1 MDTKLQNERQ
11 RLNRQELASGVNLT
25 CVRTDAF
32 KTAAF
37 SAAFVLPLG
46 AENAPFALLP
56 YLLYRGTQD
65 CPNLTVLG
73 ETLDS
78 LYGARVE
85 PFVRKVGESLSI
97 GFVAAGVDAG
107 SVAADEDP
115 TGKIAQLLC
124 DLMCRPCLENG
135 RFRAAETES
144 ERQNLIDR
152 IRSLRNNPRTYAVR
166 RTQELMCKDE
176 PFGACEY
183 GSVEGVQAL
192 TPDLIWAAY
201 EEVLHHARVELFY
214 CGSADPAAVAA
225 AFADG
230 LTLPESGDR
239 YQTEVDVCRIN
250 CKPRTVVEDYPA
262 TQGKLTLGLRT
273 GLTGMDEAY
282 PALMLYTAVL
292 GGYTGSR
299 LFVNVREK
307 LSLCYYASAT
317 LDKVKGLMMIA
328 SGIENDKYDQAL
340 GEIVRQMEDLH
351 AGGLTRDELEQARRT
366 LISQI
371 RSLGDSP
378 LSLENYWHRQAVAGF
393 TMTPEE
399 LIERL
404 ERVERGQVMAV
415 GRQVALDLICF
426 MKGVGV

>member
-1 MDTKLQNERQ
+1 MDKNLQNERQ
-11 RLNRQELASGVNLT
+11 RLSQHELAEGVRLT

-56 YLLYRGTQD
+56 YLLYRGTEH

-73 ETLDS
+73 ETLDG

-115 TGKIAQLLC
+115 TGQIARLLC

-135 RFRAAETES
+135 RFRTAETES

-152 IRSLRNNPRTYAVR
+152 IRSLKNNPRTYAVR

-176 PFGACEY
+176 SFGACEY

-201 EEVLHHARVELFY
+201 EEVLQHARVELFY
-214 CGSADPAAVAA
+214 CGSADPASVAA

-230 LTLPESGDR
+230 LELPQSADR
-239 YQTEVDVCRIN
+239 YQTEVDVCRMN

-273 GLTGMDEAY
+273 GVTGMDEAY

-340 GEIVRQMEDLH
+340 GEILHQMEDLH

-393 TMTPEE
+393 TITPEE
-399 LIERL
+399 LIARL

>member
-1 MDTKLQNERQ
+1 
-11 RLNRQELASGVNLT
+11 
-25 CVRTDAF
+25 
-32 KTAAF
+32 
-37 SAAFVLPLG
+37 
-46 AENAPFALLP
+46 
-56 YLLYRGTQD
+56 
-65 CPNLTVLG
+65 
-73 ETLDS
+73 
-78 LYGARVE
+78 
-85 PFVRKVGESLSI
+85 
-97 GFVAAGVDAG
+97 
-107 SVAADEDP
+107 
-115 TGKIAQLLC
+115 
-124 DLMCRPCLENG
+124 MCRPCLENG

-152 IRSLRNNPRTYAVR
+152 IRALKNNPRTYAVR
-166 RTQELMCKDE
+166 RTQEIMCKDE

-201 EEVLHHARVELFY
+201 QEVLQHARVELFY

-230 LTLPESGDR
+230 LTLPASSDR

-250 CKPRTVVEDYPA
+250 CKPRTIVEDYPA
-262 TQGKLTLGLRT
+262 NQGKLTLGLRT
-273 GLTGMDEAY
+273 GQAGMDEAY
-282 PALMLYTAVL
+282 PALMLYAAVL

-317 LDKVKGLMMIA
+317 LDKVKGLMMIV

-340 GEIVRQMEDLH
+340 GEILRQMEDLH

>member
-1 MDTKLQNERQ
+1 MDKKHENQ
-11 RLNRQELASGVNLT
+11 RLSQHELAEGVRLT
-25 CVRTDAF
+25 CVSTDAF

-56 YLLYRGTQD
+56 YLLYRGTEH
-65 CPNLTVLG
+65 CPNLTMLG
-73 ETLDS
+73 ETLDG

-107 SVAADEDP
+107 SVPAEEDP
-115 TGKIAQLLC
+115 TGQIAHLLC
-124 DLMCRPCLENG
+124 DLMCRPWLENG

-152 IRSLRNNPRTYAVR
+152 IRALKNNPRTYAVR
-166 RTQELMCKDE
+166 RTQEIMCKDE

-201 EEVLHHARVELFY
+201 QEVLQHARVELFY
-214 CGSADPAAVAA
+214 CGSADPVVVAA

-230 LTLPESGDR
+230 LTLLASSDR

-250 CKPRTVVEDYPA
+250 CKPRTIVEDYPA
-262 TQGKLTLGLRT
+262 NQGKLTLGLRT
-273 GLTGMDEAY
+273 GLAGMDEAY
-282 PALMLYTAVL
+282 PALMLYAAVL

-317 LDKVKGLMMIA
+317 LDKVKGLMMIV

-340 GEIVRQMEDLH
+340 GEILRQMEDLH

>member
-1 MDTKLQNERQ
+1 MDKKHENQ
-11 RLNRQELASGVNLT
+11 RLSRPELAEGVRLT
-25 CVRTDAF
+25 CVSTDAF

-56 YLLYRGTQD
+56 YLLYRGTEH

-73 ETLDS
+73 ETLDG

-107 SVAADEDP
+107 SVSAEEDP
-115 TGKIAQLLC
+115 TGQIAHLLC

-152 IRSLRNNPRTYAVR
+152 IRALKNNPRTYAVR
-166 RTQELMCKDE
+166 RTQEIMCKDE

-201 EEVLHHARVELFY
+201 QEVLQHARVELFY

-230 LTLPESGDR
+230 LTLPASSDR

-250 CKPRTVVEDYPA
+250 CKPRTIVEDYPA
-262 TQGKLTLGLRT
+262 NQGKLTLGLRT
-273 GLTGMDEAY
+273 GQAGMDEAY
-282 PALMLYTAVL
+282 PALMLYAAVL

-317 LDKVKGLMMIA
+317 LDKVKGLMMIV

-340 GEIVRQMEDLH
+340 GEILRQMEDLH

>member
-1 MDTKLQNERQ
+1 MDKKHENQ
-11 RLNRQELASGVNLT
+11 RLSRPELAEGVRLT
-25 CVRTDAF
+25 CVSTDAF
-32 KTAAF
+32 KAAAF

-56 YLLYRGTQD
+56 YLLYRGTEH

-73 ETLDS
+73 ETLDG

-107 SVAADEDP
+107 SVPAEEDP
-115 TGKIAQLLC
+115 TGQIAHLLC

-152 IRSLRNNPRTYAVR
+152 IRALKNNPRTYAVR
-166 RTQELMCKDE
+166 RTQEIMCKDE

-201 EEVLHHARVELFY
+201 QEVLQHARVELFY

-230 LTLPESGDR
+230 LTLPASSDR

-250 CKPRTVVEDYPA
+250 CKPRTIVEDYPA
-262 TQGKLTLGLRT
+262 NQGKLTLGLRT
-273 GLTGMDEAY
+273 GLAGMDEAY
-282 PALMLYTAVL
+282 PALMLYAAVL

-317 LDKVKGLMMIA
+317 LDKVKGLMMIV

-340 GEIVRQMEDLH
+340 GEILRQMEDLH

>member
-1 MDTKLQNERQ
+1 
-11 RLNRQELASGVNLT
+11 
-25 CVRTDAF
+25 
-32 KTAAF
+32 
-37 SAAFVLPLG
+37 
-46 AENAPFALLP
+46 
-56 YLLYRGTQD
+56 
-65 CPNLTVLG
+65 
-73 ETLDS
+73 
-78 LYGARVE
+78 
-85 PFVRKVGESLSI
+85 VRKVGESLSI

-107 SVAADEDP
+107 SVPAEEDP
-115 TGKIAQLLC
+115 TGQIAHLLC

-152 IRSLRNNPRTYAVR
+152 IRALKNNPRTYAVR
-166 RTQELMCKDE
+166 RTQEIMCKDE

-201 EEVLHHARVELFY
+201 QEVLQHARVELFY
-214 CGSADPAAVAA
+214 CGSADPTTVAA

-230 LTLPESGDR
+230 LTLPASSDR

-250 CKPRTVVEDYPA
+250 CKPRTIVEDYPA
-262 TQGKLTLGLRT
+262 NQGKLTLGLRT

-282 PALMLYTAVL
+282 PALMLYAAVL

-340 GEIVRQMEDLH
+340 GEILRQMEDLH

>member
-1 MDTKLQNERQ
+1 MDKKHENQ
-11 RLNRQELASGVNLT
+11 RLSRHELAEGVRLT
-25 CVRTDAF
+25 CVSTDVF

-56 YLLYRGTQD
+56 YLLYRGTEH

-73 ETLDS
+73 ETLDG

-97 GFVAAGVDAG
+97 GFVAAGVDAD
-107 SVAADEDP
+107 SVPAEEDP
-115 TGKIAQLLC
+115 TGQIAHLLC

-152 IRSLRNNPRTYAVR
+152 IRSLKNNPRTYAVR
-166 RTQELMCKDE
+166 RTQEIMCKDE

-201 EEVLHHARVELFY
+201 QEVLQHARVELFY

-230 LTLPESGDR
+230 LTLPASSDR

-250 CKPRTVVEDYPA
+250 CKPRTIVEDYPA
-262 TQGKLTLGLRT
+262 NQGKLTLGLRT

-282 PALMLYTAVL
+282 PALMLYAAVL

-340 GEIVRQMEDLH
+340 GEILRQMEDLH

>member
-1 MDTKLQNERQ
+1 MDKKHENQ
-11 RLNRQELASGVNLT
+11 RLSRHELAEGVRLT
-25 CVRTDAF
+25 CVSTDAF

-56 YLLYRGTQD
+56 YLLYRGTEH

-73 ETLDS
+73 ETLDG

-107 SVAADEDP
+107 SVPAEEDP
-115 TGKIAQLLC
+115 TGQIAHLLC

-144 ERQNLIDR
+144 EQHNLIDR
-152 IRSLRNNPRTYAVR
+152 IRSLKNNPRTYAVR
-166 RTQELMCKDE
+166 RTQEIMCKDE

-201 EEVLHHARVELFY
+201 QEVLQHARVELFY

-230 LTLPESGDR
+230 LTLPASSER

-250 CKPRTVVEDYPA
+250 CKPRTIVEDYPA
-262 TQGKLTLGLRT
+262 NQGKLTLGLRT

-282 PALMLYTAVL
+282 PALMLYAAVL

-340 GEIVRQMEDLH
+340 GEILHQMEDLH

>member
-1 MDTKLQNERQ
+1 MDKKHENQ
-11 RLNRQELASGVNLT
+11 RLSRHELAEGVRLT
-25 CVRTDAF
+25 CVSTGAF

-56 YLLYRGTQD
+56 YLLYRGTEH

-73 ETLDS
+73 ETLDG

-107 SVAADEDP
+107 SVPAEEDP
-115 TGKIAQLLC
+115 TGQIAHLLC

-135 RFRAAETES
+135 HFRAAETES

-152 IRSLRNNPRTYAVR
+152 IRALKNNPRTYAVR
-166 RTQELMCKDE
+166 RTQEIMCKDE

-201 EEVLHHARVELFY
+201 QEVLQHARVELFY

-230 LTLPESGDR
+230 LTLPVSSDR

-250 CKPRTVVEDYPA
+250 CKPRTIVEDYPA
-262 TQGKLTLGLRT
+262 NQGKLTLGLRT

-282 PALMLYTAVL
+282 PALMLYAAVL

-340 GEIVRQMEDLH
+340 GEILRQMEDLH

-404 ERVERGQVMAV
+404 EHVERGQVMAV

>member
-1 MDTKLQNERQ
+1 M
-11 RLNRQELASGVNLT
+11 
-25 CVRTDAF
+25 
-32 KTAAF
+32 
-37 SAAFVLPLG
+37 
-46 AENAPFALLP
+46 
-56 YLLYRGTQD
+56 
-65 CPNLTVLG
+65 
-73 ETLDS
+73 
-78 LYGARVE
+78 
-85 PFVRKVGESLSI
+85 
-97 GFVAAGVDAG
+97 
-107 SVAADEDP
+107 
-115 TGKIAQLLC
+115 
-124 DLMCRPCLENG
+124 
-135 RFRAAETES
+135 
-144 ERQNLIDR
+144 
-152 IRSLRNNPRTYAVR
+152 
-166 RTQELMCKDE
+166 
-176 PFGACEY
+176 
-183 GSVEGVQAL
+183 
-192 TPDLIWAAY
+192 
-201 EEVLHHARVELFY
+201 
-214 CGSADPAAVAA
+214 
-225 AFADG
+225 
-230 LTLPESGDR
+230 TLPASSDR

-250 CKPRTVVEDYPA
+250 CKPRTIVEDYPA
-262 TQGKLTLGLRT
+262 NQGKLTLGLRT
-273 GLTGMDEAY
+273 GLAGMDEAY
-282 PALMLYTAVL
+282 PALMLYAAVL

-317 LDKVKGLMMIA
+317 LDKVKGLMMIV

-340 GEIVRQMEDLH
+340 GEILRQMEDLH

>member
-1 MDTKLQNERQ
+1 MNKNLPNEGQTLSRHH
-11 RLNRQELASGVNLT
+11 LADGVRLT
-25 CVRTDAF
+25 CVTTKAF

-46 AENAPFALLP
+46 AENAPFAVLP
-56 YLLYRGTQD
+56 FVLYRGTQD
-65 CPNLTVLG
+65 CPNLTALG
-73 ETLDS
+73 QTLDE

-107 SVAADEDP
+107 SVPAGEDP
-115 TGKIAQLLC
+115 TGQIAHLLC
-124 DLMCRPCLENG
+124 DLMCRPCLEDG
-135 RFRAAETES
+135 HFRTAETES

-152 IRSLRNNPRTYAVR
+152 IRSLKNNPRSYAVR

-183 GSVEGVQAL
+183 GSQQGAQAL
-192 TPDLIWAAY
+192 TPEMIWAAY
-201 EEVLHHARVELFY
+201 EEVRRHARVELFY
-214 CGSADPAAVAA
+214 CGSADPETVAA

-230 LTLPESGDR
+230 LDLPQSTDR
-239 YQTEVDVCRIN
+239 YQTEIDVCRMN
-250 CKPRTVVEDYPA
+250 CKPRTIVEDYPA

-273 GLTGMDEAY
+273 GLTGADEAY
-282 PALMLYTAVL
+282 PALMLYAAVL

-317 LDKVKGLMMIA
+317 LDKVKGLLMIA
-328 SGIENDKYDQAL
+328 SGIENDKYDEAL
-340 GEIVRQMEDLH
+340 GEILRQMEDLH
-351 AGGLTRDELEQARRT
+351 TGGLTRDELERARRT

-378 LSLENYWHRQAVAGF
+378 LSLENYWHRQAVADF
-393 TMTPEE
+393 TTTPEQ
-399 LIERL
+399 LIDKL

-426 MKGVGV
+426 LKGVGV